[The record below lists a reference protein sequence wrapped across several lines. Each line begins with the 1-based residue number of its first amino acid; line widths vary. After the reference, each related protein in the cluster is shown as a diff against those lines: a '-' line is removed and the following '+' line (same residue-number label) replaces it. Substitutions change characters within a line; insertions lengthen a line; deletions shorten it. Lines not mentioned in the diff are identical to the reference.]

1 MPFRRLLLAGILA
14 SLALAPV
21 TVLSQTP
28 VPAPKKSDSKGGTPA
43 SALAP
48 GAKPAGA
55 PISRP
60 TAPASA
66 PRVAGPIAP
75 VVQPSAGPPS
85 VTGPV
90 GTFAVDRINVAAA
103 TSAAL
108 VPSAPRWV
116 PVTIV
121 NRSGGRVPNVALT
134 DLGIIENGIRQ
145 RATSIER
152 WPLWLVIVLDV
163 GRQIGPAKQLSVHR
177 QLVYDL
183 LYALGEDDHVALVQ
197 YSDGI
202 DLIQPWTQDSHVAE
216 LAVEEKFQ
224 SGLDGQLWD
233 SVAFSVTDLLAGKLG
248 HRMVV
253 VVTDGV
259 DDAGRDSTYG
269 RAAQLLRESGVTLH
283 IVNLSRYLEEGI
295 RKEAFG
301 MNGVINVIQSPSY
314 LGRRKE
320 LRQYAEQLGQAPPK
334 MVEATRDSGGKLFMV
349 APEDDAA
356 RLPQLIWQQIEGQMM
371 VSYVPERAGDVRS
384 PSPIRAISA
393 FVTRGDIEVSA
404 PAKLFVP
411 IVSPRSGQAGSTL
424 RKD

>member
-1 MPFRRLLLAGILA
+1 MPLRRLLVFGMLATF
-14 SLALAPV
+14 ALSPA
-21 TVLSQTP
+21 TVRSQTP
-28 VPAPKKSDSKGGTPA
+28 IPRQKNDGAKRGTPA

-48 GAKPAGA
+48 GAKPAGVPLERPA
-55 PISRP
+55 PS
-60 TAPASA
+60 ASA
-66 PRVAGPIAP
+66 PRTAAPVAPTARPAGAPAPVAGP
-75 VVQPSAGPPS
+75 
-85 VTGPV
+85 V
-90 GTFAVDRINVAAA
+90 GAYAVDRINVAAA
-103 TSAAL
+103 TSAAT

-121 NRSGGRVPNVALT
+121 NRSGGRVPNVALA
-134 DLGIIENGIRQ
+134 DVGIIENGVRQ
-145 RATSIER
+145 RATAIER

-202 DLIQPWTQDSHVAE
+202 DLIQPWTQDSRVAE
-216 LAVEEKFQ
+216 TAVEEKFQ

-233 SVAFSVTDLLAGKLG
+233 SVAYAVTDLLAGKLG
-248 HRMVV
+248 HRMIV

-259 DDAGRDSTYG
+259 DDAGRDGTYG
-269 RAAQLLRESGVTLH
+269 RASELLRESGATLH

-314 LGRRKE
+314 IGRRRE
-320 LRQYAEQLGQAPPK
+320 LRNYAEQLGQAPSK

-349 APEDDAA
+349 APDDDSS
-356 RLPQLIWQQIEGQMM
+356 RLPQLVWQQIEGQVM
-371 VSYVPERAGDVRS
+371 VSYVPDRPTDVRA
-384 PSPIRAISA
+384 PGPVRAFST
-393 FVTRGDIEVSA
+393 FVTRGDIEVYA

-411 IVSPRSGQAGSTL
+411 IVSPRAVQPGTTL

>member
-1 MPFRRLLLAGILA
+1 VPFRHLLIGGILA
-14 SLALAPV
+14 WLVIGPV
-21 TVLSQTP
+21 AGQSQTP
-28 VPAPKKSDSKGGTPA
+28 IPAPKTTNAKGGSPA

-55 PISRP
+55 PLERP
-60 TAPASA
+60 AKAPAA

-75 VVQPSAGPPS
+75 VVGATTGASS
-85 VTGPV
+85 VTGTV
-90 GTFAVDRINVAAA
+90 GTYAVDRINVAAA

-121 NRSGGRVPNVALT
+121 NRSGGRVPNLALS
-134 DLGIIENGIRQ
+134 DLGIIENGVRQ
-145 RATSIER
+145 RATAIER

-163 GRQIGPAKQLSVHR
+163 GRQIGPAKQLAVHR

-183 LYALGEDDHVALVQ
+183 LFALGEDDHVALVQ

-202 DLIQPWTQDSHVAE
+202 DLIQPWTQDAHVAE
-216 LAVEEKFQ
+216 TAVEEKFQ

-269 RAAQLLRESGVTLH
+269 RASQLLRDSGVTLH
-283 IVNLSRYLEEGI
+283 IVNLSRYLAEGI

-301 MNGVINVIQSPSY
+301 MNGVLNVIQSPSY

-320 LRQYAEQLGQAPPK
+320 LRQYAEQLGEAPTK

-349 APEDDAA
+349 APEEDPT
-356 RLPQLIWQQIEGQMM
+356 RLPQLVWQQIEGQMM
-371 VSYVPERAGDVRS
+371 VSYVPDRPGDVRS
-384 PSPIRAISA
+384 PSPVRSISA
-393 FVTRGDIEVSA
+393 FVTRGDIEVA
-404 PAKLFVP
+404 VPAKLFVP
-411 IVSPRSGQAGSTL
+411 IVSPRSVQPGATL
-424 RKD
+424 KKD